1 MGYKQVIEFFMIKIK
16 TKTKKPERKNP
27 YKSYRRK
34 KNKVLLTCDDGN
46 IRVIYSNMDRSWPQD
61 T

>member
-46 IRVIYSNMDRSWPQD
+46 IRVIYPNMDRS
-61 T
+61 